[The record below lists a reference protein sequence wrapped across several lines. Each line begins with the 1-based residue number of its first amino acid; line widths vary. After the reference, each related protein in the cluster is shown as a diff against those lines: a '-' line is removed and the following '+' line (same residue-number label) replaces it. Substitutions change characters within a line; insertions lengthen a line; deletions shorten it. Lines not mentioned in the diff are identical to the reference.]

1 MSFSVFCIC
10 GEMPKS
16 MCVSLPVGEKFAIS
30 DVRIGIIR
38 GQSESV
44 TREKKLAIGRI
55 CDHPCSFECCF
66 RGKTQRTLHGD
77 TRWSA
82 GGKNHNALRAAAIAG
97 QCGESTLHAITELR
111 PRLNPGDG
119 KFARSPATH
128 HNLKHSLKAFK
139 PLHLTLSFF
148 KLLIHTADMRIAFH
162 QRWKRLFHH
171 RFRLELIKGLH
182 DLRFR
187 PAQDRKST

>member
-10 GEMPKS
+10 GEMAKS

-38 GQSESV
+38 GQGESV
-44 TREKKLAIGRI
+44 AGEKKLAVSRV
-55 CDHPCSFECCF
+55 CDHPGGFERCF
-66 RGKTQRTLHGD
+66 RGEIQRTLHGD
-77 TRWSA
+77 THWSS

-111 PRLNPGDG
+111 PRLNPWDR

-139 PLHLTLSFF
+139 PLGLALSFF
-148 KLLIHTADMRIAFH
+148 KLLIHTADMRIAFP

-171 RFRLELIKGLH
+171 RFRL
-182 DLRFR
+182 
-187 PAQDRKST
+187 